1 MQNRLRSC
9 NSDDNT
15 RSPFKNDYTVR
26 RPRTLKTDLSNREAR
41 RIALA
46 AQGFADRPPAGRVD
60 SRHFDRLF
68 DRVKVVQLD
77 SVNVAV
83 RTHYM
88 PAFSRLG
95 PYPRERFDAYAYGRR
110 RLFEAWGHVASL
122 LPVEHHPLL
131 RHRMEDAQSRSIRS
145 FGREQRAYVEA
156 IRREVAERGPLAV
169 SDLRDQGRGRS
180 GPWWGRSDGKL
191 ALEWLF
197 ATGRLATSRRGN
209 FTRVYDLAERVIPP
223 EVLSA
228 PAPAARD
235 AQRELLR
242 LAARAH
248 GIGDAGDLADY
259 YRIRVPQARPL
270 LRELVEDGELL
281 EASVE
286 GWSRPAFLH
295 RDARVPRRIG
305 ASALLSPFDSL
316 IWRRERTERLFGF
329 RYRIEIYVPEPERQY
344 GYYVFPFL
352 TGGELAARV
361 DLKADRARG
370 ALLVRGAY
378 LEAGCD
384 TRAVAGDLAANLEAM
399 AAWLELGGVKVGRRG
414 NLAAALRHAL
424 PP

>member
-1 MQNRLRSC
+1 MA
-9 NSDDNT
+9 
-15 RSPFKNDYTVR
+15 R

-41 RIALA
+41 SIALA

-95 PYPRERFDAYAYGRR
+95 SYPREHFDAYAYGRR

-122 LPVEHHPLL
+122 LPVEHYPLL
-131 RHRMEDAQSRSIRS
+131 RHRMEDARSRSIRS
-145 FGREQRAYVEA
+145 FGRERRAYVEE
-156 IRREVAERGPLAV
+156 ICREVAERGPLAV
-169 SDLRDQGRGRS
+169 SDLRDQGRNRS
-180 GPWWGRSDGKL
+180 RPWWGRSDGKL

-197 ATGRLATSRRGN
+197 ATGRLAAARRGN

-223 EVLSA
+223 QVLAA
-228 PAPAARD
+228 PAPETRD

-248 GIGDAGDLADY
+248 GIGDAADLADY
-259 YRIRVPQARPL
+259 YRIRMPQARPL
-270 LRELVEDGELL
+270 LQELVEEGELL
-281 EASVE
+281 EATVE
-286 GWSRPAFLH
+286 GWSRPAYLH
-295 RDARVPRRIG
+295 RDARTPRRID
-305 ASALLSPFDSL
+305 ANALLSPFDSL
-316 IWRRERTERLFGF
+316 IWFRERTERLFGF

-352 TGGELAARV
+352 TGDTLAARV
-361 DLKADRARG
+361 DLKADRSSG

-378 LEAGCD
+378 LEEDCEAG
-384 TRAVAGDLAANLEAM
+384 AVAGELATDLEAM
-399 AAWLELGGVKVGRRG
+399 VAWLELDEVIVGRRG
-414 NLAAALRHAL
+414 NLASPLRRAVG
-424 PP
+424 

>member
-1 MQNRLRSC
+1 MA
-9 NSDDNT
+9 
-15 RSPFKNDYTVR
+15 R

-41 RIALA
+41 SIALA

-95 PYPRERFDAYAYGRR
+95 SYPREHFDAYAYGRR

-122 LPVEHHPLL
+122 LPVEHYPLL
-131 RHRMEDAQSRSIRS
+131 RHRMEDARSRSIRS
-145 FGREQRAYVEA
+145 FGRERRAYVEE
-156 IRREVAERGPLAV
+156 ICREVADRGSLAV
-169 SDLRDQGRGRS
+169 SDLRDQGRNRS
-180 GPWWGRSDGKL
+180 RPWWGRSDGKL

-197 ATGRLATSRRGN
+197 ATGRLAAARRGN

-223 EVLSA
+223 QVLAA
-228 PAPAARD
+228 PAPETRD

-248 GIGDAGDLADY
+248 GIGDAADLADY
-259 YRIRVPQARPL
+259 YRIRMPQARPL
-270 LRELVEDGELL
+270 LQELVEEGELL

-286 GWSRPAFLH
+286 GWSRPAYLH
-295 RDARVPRRIG
+295 RDARMPRRIG

-316 IWRRERTERLFGF
+316 IWFRNRTERLFGF

-352 TGGELAARV
+352 TGDTLAARV
-361 DLKADRARG
+361 DLKADRSSG

-378 LEAGCD
+378 LEEDCEAG
-384 TRAVAGDLAANLEAM
+384 AVAGELAAHLASM
-399 AAWLELGGVKVGRRG
+399 AAWLELGEVKVGRRG
-414 NLAAALRHAL
+414 NLAAPLRRAIG
-424 PP
+424 

>member
-1 MQNRLRSC
+1 MA
-9 NSDDNT
+9 
-15 RSPFKNDYTVR
+15 R

-41 RIALA
+41 SIALA

-122 LPVEHHPLL
+122 LPVEHYPLL
-131 RHRMEDAQSRSIRS
+131 RHRMEDARSRSIRS
-145 FGREQRAYVEA
+145 FGRERRAYVEE
-156 IRREVAERGPLAV
+156 ICREVADRGSLAV
-169 SDLRDQGRGRS
+169 SDLRDQGRNRS
-180 GPWWGRSDGKL
+180 RPWWGRSDGKL

-197 ATGRLATSRRGN
+197 ATGRLAASRRGN

-223 EVLSA
+223 QVLAA
-228 PAPAARD
+228 PAPETRD

-242 LAARAH
+242 LAAHAH
-248 GIGDAGDLADY
+248 GIGDAADLADY
-259 YRIRVPQARPL
+259 YRIRMPQARPL
-270 LRELVEDGELL
+270 LQELVEEGELL
-281 EASVE
+281 EATVE
-286 GWSRPAFLH
+286 GWSRPAYLH
-295 RDARVPRRIG
+295 RDARTPRRIG
-305 ASALLSPFDSL
+305 AGALLSPFDSL
-316 IWRRERTERLFGF
+316 IWFRNRTERLFGF

-352 TGGELAARV
+352 TGDTLAARV
-361 DLKADRARG
+361 DLKSDRARG

-378 LEAGCD
+378 LEEGSDAG
-384 TRAVAGDLAANLEAM
+384 AVAGELATNLEAM
-399 AAWLELGGVKVGRRG
+399 AAWLDLGELKVGRCG
-414 NLAAALRHAL
+414 DFAAPLRRAVG
-424 PP
+424 

>member
-1 MQNRLRSC
+1 MA
-9 NSDDNT
+9 
-15 RSPFKNDYTVR
+15 R

-41 RIALA
+41 SIALA

-122 LPVEHHPLL
+122 LPVEHYPLL
-131 RHRMEDAQSRSIRS
+131 RHRMETARSRSIRS
-145 FGREQRAYVEA
+145 FGRERRAYVEE

-169 SDLRDQGRGRS
+169 SDLRDQGRNRS
-180 GPWWGRSDGKL
+180 RPWWGRSDGKL

-197 ATGRLATSRRGN
+197 ATGRLAASRRGN

-223 EVLSA
+223 QVLAA
-228 PAPAARD
+228 PAPETRD

-248 GIGDAGDLADY
+248 GIGDAADLADY
-259 YRIRVPQARPL
+259 YRIRMPQARPL
-270 LRELVEDGELL
+270 LQELVEEGELL
-281 EASVE
+281 EATVE
-286 GWSRPAFLH
+286 GWSRPAYLH
-295 RDARVPRRIG
+295 RDARTPRRID
-305 ASALLSPFDSL
+305 ANALLSPFDSL
-316 IWRRERTERLFGF
+316 IWFRERTERLFGF

-352 TGGELAARV
+352 TGDTLAARV

-370 ALLVRGAY
+370 VLLVRGAY

-384 TRAVAGDLAANLEAM
+384 AGAVAAELAAHLASM
-399 AAWLELGGVKVGRRG
+399 ASWLELGEVNVDRRG
-414 NLAAALRHAL
+414 NLAAPLRRAVG
-424 PP
+424 